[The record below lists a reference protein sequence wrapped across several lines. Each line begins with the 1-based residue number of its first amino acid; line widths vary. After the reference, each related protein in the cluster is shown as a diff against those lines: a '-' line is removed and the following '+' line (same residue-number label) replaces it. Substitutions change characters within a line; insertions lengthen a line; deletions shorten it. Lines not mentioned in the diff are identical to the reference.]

1 MLRAMNPLDG
11 VFGESWNLF
20 KAHWQHL
27 ASIALVVYIVVAGL
41 GILLA
46 FVLGWF
52 GALLG
57 ALIGFVGWYWLQ
69 GSLIEAVS
77 DVRDG
82 KADLSVSETFARV
95 WPRLGAIIV
104 AGILLGLAIGIG
116 LVLLII
122 PGLYLLTIWI
132 AVIPALVLENRG
144 IIESFGRSR
153 ELVRGNGWNVFGV
166 IVLTILL
173 LIAIF
178 IVVGLVLSP
187 LDDWLA
193 SLINQFFTNVVVG
206 PFVAVLWTLVYYRL
220 RGTEQPEQAAA
231 PASEPAA

>member
-27 ASIALVVYIVVAGL
+27 VSIALVVYIVIAAL

-46 FVLGWF
+46 FLLGWL
-52 GALLG
+52 GAALG
-57 ALIGFVGWYWLQ
+57 ALIGLVGWYWLQ
-69 GSLIEAVS
+69 GTLIEAVS

-82 KADLSVSETFARV
+82 RADLSVSETFGRV
-95 WPRLGAIIV
+95 WPLLGAIIV

-122 PGLYLLTIWI
+122 PGLFLLTIWI
-132 AVIPALVLENRG
+132 AVIPAIVLEHRG
-144 IIESFGRSR
+144 IMESFGRSR
-153 ELVRGNGWNVFGV
+153 ELVRGYGWNVFGV
-166 IVLTILL
+166 IVLTFLL
-173 LIAIF
+173 LIGVS
-178 IVVGLVLSP
+178 IVVALVLSP

-193 SLINQFFTNVVVG
+193 SLIGRFFTNVVVG
-206 PFVAVLWTLVYYRL
+206 PFVAVVWTLVYYRL
-220 RGTEQPEQAAA
+220 RGAEQPEQAAA